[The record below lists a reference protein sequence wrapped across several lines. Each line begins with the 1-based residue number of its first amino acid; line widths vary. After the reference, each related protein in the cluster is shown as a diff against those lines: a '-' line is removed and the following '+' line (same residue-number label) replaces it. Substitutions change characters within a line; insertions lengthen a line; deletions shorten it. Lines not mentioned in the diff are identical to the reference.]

1 MLEPRNAR
9 YERGTSLTPSASM
22 VSISTAARTV
32 PDAAAEPSP
41 HPPLGCT
48 LTSNVPLLVS
58 VALPSRPPLP
68 AAKLARPTDSEPV
81 LKTNGPSV
89 TGALVRNS
97 TSTSVLADDAGTT
110 AVRCPLPPTTT
121 AVSRKSGLAP
131 TADGTHD
138 ELTFARKRYLSTT
151 AYKRYSAS
159 FASLLTAPSRASPY
173 PLR

>member
-9 YERGTSLTPSASM
+9 YERGTSLCPSASM
-22 VSISTAARTV
+22 VSISTAARIV

-41 HPPLGCT
+41 HPPFGRT
-48 LTSNVPLLVS
+48 FTSNVPLLVS
-58 VALPSRPPLP
+58 FAFNNKPPLP
-68 AAKLARPTDSEPV
+68 AVKLPRSLLTAEPV
-81 LKTNGPSV
+81 LMTNGPSV

-97 TSTSVLADDAGTT
+97 TSTSVVVDDAGTT
-110 AVRCPLPPTTT
+110 AVRCPLPSTTT
-121 AVSRKSGLAP
+121 AVSRKSGFAFV
-131 TADGTHD
+131 DGTHD